1 MKLSFIKY
9 KFDEEEFVIPK
20 LLGMTVSEINK
31 PDEIDDEIES
41 LKKEKYN
48 TIVITDE
55 LASFSEKLIN
65 KYKYDENIKIIIT
78 PSKNKYK

>member
-1 MKLSFIKY
+1 MKLSFIRY
-9 KFDEEEFVIPK
+9 KFNEEEFAIPK

-31 PDEIDDEIES
+31 PDEIDDEIER

-65 KYKYDENIKIIIT
+65 KYKYDDKIKIIIT